1 MTEKGTRPVR
11 HDIEGLLAEV
21 RRNGNVPRHIAVIM
35 DGNGRWARGRHLP
48 RVLGH
53 RSGMTAVREVIE
65 GAVEAGVEYLSLF
78 AFSRENWERPASE
91 VEALMDLLVE
101 YVGREA
107 DELTEKG
114 VRVRVL
120 GDLSRLTPA
129 ASAAVADVERRT
141 GSNDRLVLNLFI
153 SYGSRDEIVRAARAL
168 AREAA
173 SGALDPES
181 ITEETLSGRLYTADC
196 PDPDL
201 LIRTSG
207 EQRISNFLLW
217 QLAYSELY
225 ITTVLWPDFTRAEL
239 YKAIAEFQRR
249 DRRYGRVTA

>member
-1 MTEKGTRPVR
+1 MRSTP
-11 HDIEGLLAEV
+11 DDLLAEV
-21 RRNGNVPRHIAVIM
+21 RSRDNVPRHVAVIM
-35 DGNGRWARGRHLP
+35 VGNGRWARGRMMP
-48 RVLGH
+48 RAFGH

-65 GAVEAGVEYLSLF
+65 GAVAAGVHYLSLF

-107 DELTEKG
+107 DELAAKG
-114 VRVRVL
+114 VCVRVL

-129 ASAAVADVERRT
+129 ARAAVDQVIART
-141 GSNDRLVLNLFI
+141 SGNSRLVLNLFI
-153 SYGSRDEIVRAARAL
+153 SYGSRDEIVRAARSL
-168 AREAA
+168 ARDAA
-173 SGALDPES
+173 SGRLDPES
-181 ITEETLSGRLYTADC
+181 ISEASLSARLYTADC

-207 EQRISNFLLW
+207 ELRISNFLLW
-217 QLAYSELY
+217 QLAYAELY
-225 ITTVLWPDFTRAEL
+225 ITPVLWPDFTRHDL
-239 YKAIAEFQRR
+239 FRAIDAYQRR

>member
-1 MTEKGTRPVR
+1 MRTAEDLLSDVR
-11 HDIEGLLAEV
+11 Q
-21 RRNGNVPRHIAVIM
+21 NGNVPRHIAVIM
-35 DGNGRWARGRHLP
+35 DGNGRWARDRHMP
-48 RVLGH
+48 RVFGH

-65 GAVEAGVEYLSLF
+65 GAVAAGVEYLSLF

-107 DELTEKG
+107 IELEKKG

-120 GDLSRLTPA
+120 GDLSRLSPA
-129 ASAAVADVERRT
+129 ASQAVADVVQRT
-141 GSNDRLVLNLFI
+141 GGNDRLILNLFI
-153 SYGSRDEIVRAARAL
+153 SYAARDEIVRAVRAI

-173 SGALDPES
+173 AGELEPGS
-181 ITEETLSGRLYTADC
+181 ITEETVSARLYTADC

-207 EQRISNFLLW
+207 EQRLSNFMLW
-217 QLAYSELY
+217 QLAYAELY

-239 YKAIAEFQRR
+239 FKAIAEFQGR
-249 DRRYGRVTA
+249 DRRFGRVTA

>member
-1 MTEKGTRPVR
+1 MRSHAG
-11 HDIEGLLAEV
+11 DIV
-21 RRNGNVPRHIAVIM
+21 TPISDQGNVPRHIAIIM
-35 DGNGRWARGRHLP
+35 DGNGRWARGRHMP
-48 RVLGH
+48 RVFGH
-53 RSGMTAVREVIE
+53 RSGMAAVREVIE

-101 YVGREA
+101 YVAREA
-107 DELTEKG
+107 DELAEKG

-120 GDLSRLTPA
+120 GDLTRLNPA
-129 ASAAVADVERRT
+129 ASRAVAEVMQRT
-141 GSNDRLVLNLFI
+141 ATNQRLVLNLFI
-153 SYGSRDEIVRAARAL
+153 SYSARDEIVRAARSL

-173 SGALDPES
+173 AGELNPDSISEES
-181 ITEETLSGRLYTADC
+181 VSARLYTADC

-207 EQRISNFLLW
+207 EQRISNFMLW
-217 QLAYSELY
+217 QLAYAELY
-225 ITTVLWPDFTRAEL
+225 ITSVLWPDFDRAEL
-239 YKAIAEFQRR
+239 FKAIAEFQRR

>member
-1 MTEKGTRPVR
+1 M
-11 HDIEGLLAEV
+11 
-21 RRNGNVPRHIAVIM
+21 
-35 DGNGRWARGRHLP
+35 P
-48 RVLGH
+48 RVFGH

-65 GAVEAGVEYLSLF
+65 GSVEAGVEFLSLF
-78 AFSRENWERPASE
+78 AFSRENWERPATE
-91 VEALMDLLVE
+91 VAALMDLLVE

-107 DELTEKG
+107 EELTAKG
-114 VRVRVL
+114 VQVRVL
-120 GDLSRLTPA
+120 GDLSRLTPRA
-129 ASAAVADVERRT
+129 MAAVADVMQKT
-141 GSNDRLVLNLFI
+141 ASNQRLVLNLFI
-153 SYGSRDEIVRAARAL
+153 SYGARDEIVRAARAL

-173 SGALDPES
+173 AGTLDPDAIS
-181 ITEETLSGRLYTADC
+181 EEMLSARLYTADC

-225 ITTVLWPDFTRAEL
+225 ITTVLWPDFTRTEL
-239 YKAIAEFQRR
+239 FKAIDEFQRR

>member
-1 MTEKGTRPVR
+1 M
-11 HDIEGLLAEV
+11 
-21 RRNGNVPRHIAVIM
+21 PRHVAIIM
-35 DGNGRWARGRHLP
+35 DGNGRWARDRHMP
-48 RVLGH
+48 RVFGH

-65 GAVEAGVEYLSLF
+65 GSVEAGVQFLSLF
-78 AFSRENWERPASE
+78 AFSRENWERPAKE
-91 VEALMDLLVE
+91 VEALMELLVE

-107 DELTEKG
+107 EELTAKG
-114 VRVRVL
+114 VQVRVL

-129 ASAAVADVERRT
+129 ASAAVADVTRRT
-141 GSNDRLVLNLFI
+141 AGNTRLVLNLFI
-153 SYGSRDEIVRAARAL
+153 SYGARDEIVRAARAL

-173 SGALDPES
+173 AGVLDPES
-181 ITEETLSGRLYTADC
+181 ITEAMLSSRLYTADC

-217 QLAYSELY
+217 QLAYSELF
-225 ITTVLWPDFTRAEL
+225 ITSVLWPDFTRAEL
-239 YKAIAEFQRR
+239 YGAIAEFQRR

>member
-1 MTEKGTRPVR
+1 MRAAPDE
-11 HDIEGLLAEV
+11 LLSTV
-21 RRNGNVPRHIAVIM
+21 RRNGNVPTHVAIIM
-35 DGNGRWARGRHLP
+35 DGNGRWARDRHLP
-48 RVLGH
+48 RALGH
-53 RSGMTAVREVIE
+53 RSGMTAVRQVIE
-65 GAVEAGVEYLSLF
+65 GSVEAGVEFLSLF

-91 VEALMDLLVE
+91 VEALMSLLVE

-107 DELTEKG
+107 DELTVKG

-129 ASAAVADVERRT
+129 ASDAVAEVVGRT
-141 GSNDRLVLNLFI
+141 AANSRLVLNLFI
-153 SYGSRDEIVRAARAL
+153 SYGARDEIVRAAQAL

-173 SGALDPES
+173 AGTLDPDA
-181 ITEETLSGRLYTADC
+181 ITEAMLSARLYTADC

-217 QLAYSELY
+217 QLAYAEFV
-225 ITTVLWPDFTRAEL
+225 ITPVLWPDFTRADL
-239 YKAIAEFQRR
+239 FAAIAEFQRR
-249 DRRYGRVTA
+249 ERRYGRVTA

>member
-1 MTEKGTRPVR
+1 MRNNDSTLKAIR
-11 HDIEGLLAEV
+11 EGD
-21 RRNGNVPRHIAVIM
+21 VPRHVAVIM
-35 DGNGRWARGRHLP
+35 DGNGRWARDRHMP
-48 RVLGH
+48 RVFGH
-53 RSGMTAVREVIE
+53 RSGMTAVRAVIE
-65 GAVEAGVEYLSLF
+65 GAVEAGIEFLSLF

-107 DELTEKG
+107 DELAAKG

-120 GDLSRLTPA
+120 GDLSRLTA
-129 ASAAVADVERRT
+129 AARTAVEDVMRRT
-141 GSNDRLVLNLFI
+141 GANDRLVLNLFI
-153 SYGSRDEIVRAARAL
+153 SYGARDEIVRAARAL

-173 SGALDPES
+173 AGSLDPDS
-181 ITEETLSGRLYTADC
+181 ITEEMLSERLYTADC

-225 ITTVLWPDFTRAEL
+225 ITPVLWPDFTRAEL